1 VNATVTYL
9 LHFFSLH
16 SMSVRELFP
25 FFKWGFSLR
34 RSNFLVPIL
43 SNNVIVTGEEAV
55 GFPEGTRRPP
65 VQEAA
70 LSLSD
75 GLKPNPID
83 KAIAMLTNSEIVSK
97 VEDGTLPQYKL
108 EGELNDCT
116 RAVEIRRQVLERS
129 LDHDVSLRGL
139 PFDNFDYSKVLGACC
154 ENVIGYIPVPVGVA
168 GPLLLN
174 GVNVNIPMAT
184 TEGCLVASTHRGC
197 KAITQ
202 SGGANATIIGRGMTR
217 APVIRLS
224 DSRRAAELVLWIQE
238 PANFESVK
246 RCFES
251 TSRFAKL
258 SSVKP
263 TIAGRLVYLRFK
275 SETGDAMGMNMISK
289 GVEKVLE
296 MLQTFFHDL
305 EVIALSGNMCTD
317 KKPAAI
323 NWIEGRG
330 RSVVCDAVITGPV
343 VEQILKTSVKDLI
356 ELNQSKNLIGSAMS
370 GSIGGFNAHAANIV
384 TAIYIATGQDP
395 AQNVES
401 SNCITIMESV
411 NDGRD
416 LYISCTMPSIEVGTV
431 GGGTFLPAQSTC
443 LDILNVKGASYDHP
457 GAHADQLAR
466 IVCAGV
472 LAGELSLMS
481 ALAAG
486 HLMKSHL
493 KLNRA
498 KS

>member
-1 VNATVTYL
+1 
-9 LHFFSLH
+9 
-16 SMSVRELFP
+16 MSVRELFP

-55 GFPEGTRRPP
+55 GFSDSSRKSP
-65 VQEAA
+65 VQEMA
-70 LSLSD
+70 LPLPSVE
-75 GLKPNPID
+75 GKPNPID
-83 KAIAMLTNSEIVSK
+83 KAIAMLTNAEIVSR
-97 VEDGTLPQYKL
+97 VEDGSLPQYKL
-108 EGELNDCT
+108 ESELNDLT
-116 RAVEIRRQVLERS
+116 RAVEIRRQVLTRNMEQ
-129 LDHDVSLRGL
+129 DVSLRGL
-139 PFDNFDYSKVLGACC
+139 PYENFDYSKVLGACC
-154 ENVIGYIPVPVGVA
+154 ENVIGYIPVPVGIA

-174 GVNVNIPMAT
+174 GINVNIPMAT
-184 TEGCLVASTHRGC
+184 TEGCLVASTHRGA
-197 KAITQ
+197 KAISE
-202 SGGANATIIGRGMTR
+202 SGGATATIIGRGMTR
-217 APVIRLS
+217 APVVRFP
-224 DSRRAAELVLWIQE
+224 DAKRGAELIHWIQE
-238 PANFESVK
+238 PVNFASIQ
-246 RCFES
+246 RAFDS
-251 TSRFAKL
+251 TSRFATLKG
-258 SSVKP
+258 VKP

-296 MLQTFFHDL
+296 MLSTVFRDM
-305 EVIALSGNMCTD
+305 EVIALSGNLCTD
-317 KKPAAI
+317 KKPSAV

-330 RSVVCDAVITGPV
+330 RTVVADAIISGHV
-343 VEQILKTSVKDLI
+343 VEKILKTTVKDLI
-356 ELNQSKNLIGSAMS
+356 DLNQSKNLIGSAMA

-401 SNCITIMESV
+401 SNCITLMESY
-411 NDGRD
+411 NNGRD

-443 LDILNVKGASYDHP
+443 LDILNVKGASYETP

-466 IVCAGV
+466 VVCGSV

-486 HLMKSHL
+486 HLMSSHMA
-493 KLNRA
+493 LNRA

>member
-1 VNATVTYL
+1 
-9 LHFFSLH
+9 
-16 SMSVRELFP
+16 MSVRELFL

-55 GFPEGTRRPP
+55 GFSDSSRKSP
-65 VQEAA
+65 VQDMNA
-70 LSLSD
+70 LSLPPVD
-75 GLKPNPID
+75 GGKPNPID
-83 KAIAMLTNSEIVSK
+83 KAIAMLTNAEIVSK
-97 VEDGTLPQYKL
+97 VEDGSLPQYKL
-108 EGELNDCT
+108 ESELNDLT
-116 RAVEIRRQVLERS
+116 RAVEIRRQVLERNMEQ
-129 LDHDVSLRGL
+129 DVSLRGL
-139 PFDNFDYSKVLGACC
+139 PYENFDYSKVLGACC
-154 ENVIGYIPVPVGVA
+154 ENVIGYIPIPVGIA

-174 GVNVNIPMAT
+174 GINVSIPMAT
-184 TEGCLVASTHRGC
+184 TEGCLVASAHRGA
-197 KAITQ
+197 KAISE
-202 SGGANATIIGRGMTR
+202 SGGTTVTIIGRGMTR
-217 APVIRLS
+217 APVVRFL
-224 DSRRAAELVLWIQE
+224 DSRRAAELVHWIQE
-238 PANFESVK
+238 PVNFAAVQ
-246 RCFES
+246 RAFDS

-258 SSVKP
+258 KSVKP

-296 MLQTFFHDL
+296 MVQIVFRDMEIL
-305 EVIALSGNMCTD
+305 ALSGNMCTD

-330 RSVVCDAVITGPV
+330 RTVVADAIISGHV
-343 VEQILKTSVKDLI
+343 VEKVLKTTVRDLI
-356 ELNQSKNLIGSAMS
+356 DLNQSKNLIGSAMA
-370 GSIGGFNAHAANIV
+370 GSVGGFNAHAANIL
-384 TAIYIATGQDP
+384 TAVYIATGQDP

-401 SNCITIMESV
+401 SNCITLMESY
-411 NDGRD
+411 NNGRD

-443 LDILNVKGASYDHP
+443 LDILNVKGASYESP

-466 IVCAGV
+466 VVCGAV

-486 HLMKSHL
+486 HLMTSHMA
-493 KLNRA
+493 LNRA

>member
-1 VNATVTYL
+1 
-9 LHFFSLH
+9 
-16 SMSVRELFP
+16 MSVRELFP

-55 GFPEGTRRPP
+55 GYPEGGRRPP
-65 VQEAA
+65 IQEAA
-70 LSLSD
+70 MPLPSSVEQ
-75 GLKPNPID
+75 GKPNPID
-83 KAIAMLTNSEIVSK
+83 KAIAMLTNAEIVSRI
-97 VEDGTLPQYKL
+97 EDGSLPQYKL
-108 EGELNDCT
+108 ESELNDCA

-129 LDHDVSLRGL
+129 LEHDLSLRGL
-139 PFDNFDYSKVLGACC
+139 PYENFDYSKVLGACC

-174 GVNVNIPMAT
+174 GVQVNVPMAT

-197 KAITQ
+197 KAISQ
-202 SGGANATIIGRGMTR
+202 SGGCNATIFGRGMTR
-217 APVIRLS
+217 APVVRLT
-224 DSRRAAELVLWIQE
+224 DGRRAAEVLHWVQE
-238 PANFESVK
+238 PVNFENIK

-258 SSVKP
+258 TSVKP
-263 TIAGRLVYLRFK
+263 TVAGRLLFLRFK

-296 MLQTFFHDL
+296 LLQSFFHDM
-305 EVIALSGNMCTD
+305 EIVALSGNMCTD

-330 RSVVCDAVITGPV
+330 RSVVCDAVIRGDI
-343 VEQILKTSVKDLI
+343 VEKILKTTVRDLV
-356 ELNQSKNLIGSAMS
+356 ELNGAKNHIGSAMA
-370 GSIGGFNAHAANIV
+370 GSVGGFNAHASNIV

-401 SNCITIMESV
+401 SNCITIMESI
-411 NDGRD
+411 NDDQD

-431 GGGTFLPAQSTC
+431 GGGTFLPAQSSC
-443 LDILNVKGASYDHP
+443 LDILNVKGASYDRP

-466 IVCAGV
+466 VVSAAV

-493 KLNRA
+493 KLNRS